1 MFVQFPLDGCFECV
15 VRIIECFNVGGELG
29 VVLLDLGSDCLKLLV
44 SGLLDFGY
52 FLVDFTCV
60 FGDGCVKCLVDESF
74 ELCVYV
80 SWNRAG
86 VGRWDD
92 KLAG

>member
-1 MFVQFPLDGCFECV
+1 MEVLRLLRLV
-15 VRIIECFNVGGELG
+15 ELG
-29 VVLLDLGSDCLKLLV
+29 EIFGEFGVVFLDLGSDCLKLLV

-60 FGDGCVKCLVDESF
+60 FGDGYVKCLVDESF

-92 KLAG
+92 KLAC